1 MIIERLKE
9 DFYVK
14 IKHERVLLLVSL
26 EVDSLC
32 CAKILQLLFKNDD
45 IRYTLVPVSGK
56 TELREA
62 YAAHVEESK
71 CVVMVNCGGCF
82 NILELLQPTSD
93 VKFYIIDSYRPLL
106 LENIYN
112 HGQVNILIRAADA
125 TQLSI
130 PEFEEVFAYLDE
142 SDSDDDEYF
151 SDEDSGPQHKRRK
164 TGSFEERKRKQ
175 LWKKRKQEVMY
186 KYNEFHYHE
195 TAASLVVYDLA
206 WKMSKDNNDIL
217 WWAILG
223 LTDQYVHHKIDQE
236 RYIND
241 IGELQQQVLRHNRT
255 GDDDAASLSV
265 NSLKITFDNELRLLL
280 YRHWTLYDSLCHSA
294 YTACRFRV
302 WTTKGQKKLQEFLAE
317 MGLPLVQCKQKFCA
331 MDKQFKENLR
341 DWIIEHARKYSLD
354 DICYGSFTA
363 QFGFKNKFCAVD
375 VVSGVAAL
383 MEQNSQECSLNFLK
397 ALDALSR
404 GNVQQLI
411 SGLEIAKQQQTAIV
425 SQARSFTEMKQ
436 FVCYGPFVFACVE
449 QGTLHSE
456 LFSRP
461 IALAKLA
468 RFFMETSVITNK
480 KARSLPFLLSAPL
493 SSKDGTCILI
503 ALPPYADDSCKN
515 EFGRA
520 FQQAALRLN
529 TEPSFDFFNAAI
541 VTLKVEERGTFLN
554 ALTALYVNN

>member
-255 GDDDAASLSV
+255 
-265 NSLKITFDNELRLLL
+265 
-280 YRHWTLYDSLCHSA
+280 
-294 YTACRFRV
+294 FRV